1 MKSSVSYPSYMTHA
15 DHPFLSRD
23 PLQAFVANEKALGFY
38 RHTGFEIDKTC
49 PSKHGQPE
57 CKYRLMSLYV

>member
-1 MKSSVSYPSYMTHA
+1 MTRA